1 MSLLTKNLI
10 EHLAGFDDLT
20 GCIKLVL
27 GITGA
32 FSPRTL
38 NCSLLAPGRVLPD
51 RDGGGGA
58 CWTGHSILIID
69 LYHLLN
75 DSVRVKT
82 PLSLD
87 LSAVLSDSS
96 SDFLQ
101 NFLT

>member
-10 EHLAGFDDLT
+10 EHLAGFDDLA
-20 GCIKLVL
+20 GCIKLVHHRSFL
-27 GITGA
+27 
-32 FSPRTL
+32 SSHS
-38 NCSLLAPGRVLPD
+38 NCSLLALGRVLPD

-75 DSVRVKT
+75 DSVRIKT